1 MKHVRH
7 GGALLVLDYWEKLAG
22 ASLALSAIIRL
33 CQRTTFSLVAP
44 YVLSSLFVP
53 GRSAT
58 SGAQALELS
67 AYYNVSALREA
78 LRPRRLLDIGT
89 WQILLRHLPIP
100 ACLLV
105 VIYDDFPSSC
115 TAPMA
120 RRAPMDSWCPPPCLA
135 LGGVRRLLAA
145 AATWV
150 NSTTTG
156 LPARCILGAE
166 LRMAIQTGTGRAA
179 EVFRTHTA
187 VALLNFRRHDEGR
200 PMLPQPEAH
209 ALRALA
215 VQPSPSVRSA
225 ARRFLTRHQLPLR
238 AYAAVQLRSNH
249 LAQAAYAAST
259 RQLARGGAGGGG
271 GATGGGARGGG
282 RGSAGGADT
291 AGVGGPPCR
300 ERVLACMQK
309 LSRAARRLAL
319 PSATVVASDVPTLH
333 QANQDGAT
341 HRRKSYVREC
351 LSPALPDLHAWYR
364 ATGKGLNCTRRRRRG
379 PAAPVSEAERTC
391 DAGWLGLV
399 DLVLATDA
407 VSFVALDSGVWRS
420 AFLEWIVQ
428 LRTRAGVRSEL
439 IKCA

>member
-44 YVLSSLFVP
+44 FVLSSLFVP

-89 WQILLRHLPIP
+89 WQILLRHVPIP

-150 NSTTTG
+150 NSTTTD
-156 LPARCILGAE
+156 LPARCVLGAE

-215 VQPSPSVRSA
+215 VQPSHSVRSA

-259 RQLARGGAGGGG
+259 RQLARGGAGG
-271 GATGGGARGGG
+271 
-282 RGSAGGADT
+282 ADT
-291 AGVGGPPCR
+291 AGVGGTPCR

-351 LSPALPDLHAWYR
+351 LTPALPDLHAWYR

-428 LRTRAGVRSEL
+428 RRTRAGVRSEL

>member
-89 WQILLRHLPIP
+89 WQILLRHAP

-145 AATWV
+145 AAPWV

-156 LPARCILGAE
+156 LPARCVLGAE
-166 LRMAIQTGTGRAA
+166 LRMTIQTGTGRAA

-259 RQLARGGAGGGG
+259 RQLARGGA
-271 GATGGGARGGG
+271 
-282 RGSAGGADT
+282 
-291 AGVGGPPCR
+291 GGPPCR

-428 LRTRAGVRSEL
+428 RRTRAGVRSEL
-439 IKCA
+439 IKCARDV

>member
-145 AATWV
+145 AAPWV

-156 LPARCILGAE
+156 LPARCVLGAE

-259 RQLARGGAGGGG
+259 RQLARGGA
-271 GATGGGARGGG
+271 
-282 RGSAGGADT
+282 
-291 AGVGGPPCR
+291 GGPPCR

-428 LRTRAGVRSEL
+428 RRTRAGVRSEL